1 MALLISHMS
10 VRKLMHF
17 NFCLQGTKMK
27 VAVKVPLNTTKE
39 KKAEFEREV
48 NILKLIPH
56 HVNIV
61 KFIYV
66 EEEETDDPSV
76 EEDPEEEGIFT
87 KKNVIIMEF
96 CSEGSLDTVLGNSKG
111 LHDAEFTILLEHLGY
126 INF

>member
-1 MALLISHMS
+1 
-10 VRKLMHF
+10 MHF
-17 NFCLQGTKMK
+17 YFCLQDTEKK
-27 VAVKVPLNTTKE
+27 VAVKIPRSMNKE
-39 KKAEFEREV
+39 NKTEFEREV
-48 NILKLIPH
+48 NVMKMIPH

-61 KFIYV
+61 KFIDV
-66 EEEETDDPSV
+66 EEEENDDPSV

-111 LHDAEFTILLEHLGY
+111 LYDAEFTILLEHLGY